1 VSGGSHGIAADCA
14 ELRAIAA
21 RFGAAAADTL
31 ASTAALHC
39 CLVDPVVTGTALVD
53 PLGFADFETELL
65 AALDGWRGLSW
76 SAVRCGLLDGELRL
90 AAAAYETAD
99 RLDTAVRDV
108 VLGGLRAIPAF
119 AAAAKTLA
127 ETGDPARAAQLVVAR
142 DPQLADVIVTALGVP
157 SWLAALGRTIPD
169 GHGVVTHPGLD
180 RTGAAVRPP
189 RGLADL
195 LRDLGQRDGDAR
207 HGEIDVRILSLP
219 DRSRRAIVDITGT
232 KSWDPLPTHDV
243 TSLTTN
249 GRALVGDRT
258 AYESGVFAAMR
269 AAGVRRTDKVMLVG
283 HSEGGLVAV
292 NAARDAAASGE
303 FDVSHVITAGAPIGL
318 TAGAVPSGVQVLALE
333 NSPDVV
339 PHLDGRANPD
349 RPNVTTVSGSRGDG
363 TILGDHT
370 VAGAYLPLAADA
382 DASSDPSIH
391 DFVTSAAGYFRASTV
406 VTHTFQIE
414 RRY

>member
-1 VSGGSHGIAADCA
+1 
-14 ELRAIAA
+14 
-21 RFGAAAADTL
+21 
-31 ASTAALHC
+31 
-39 CLVDPVVTGTALVD
+39 
-53 PLGFADFETELL
+53 
-65 AALDGWRGLSW
+65 
-76 SAVRCGLLDGELRL
+76 
-90 AAAAYETAD
+90 
-99 RLDTAVRDV
+99 
-108 VLGGLRAIPAF
+108 
-119 AAAAKTLA
+119 
-127 ETGDPARAAQLVVAR
+127 
-142 DPQLADVIVTALGVP
+142 
-157 SWLAALGRTIPD
+157 
-169 GHGVVTHPGLD
+169 
-180 RTGAAVRPP
+180 
-189 RGLADL
+189 
-195 LRDLGQRDGDAR
+195 
-207 HGEIDVRILSLP
+207 
-219 DRSRRAIVDITGT
+219 
-232 KSWDPLPTHDV
+232 
-243 TSLTTN
+243 
-249 GRALVGDRT
+249 
-258 AYESGVFAAMR
+258 
-269 AAGVRRTDKVMLVG
+269 MLVG

-391 DFVTSAAGYFRASTV
+391 DFVASAAGYFRASTV